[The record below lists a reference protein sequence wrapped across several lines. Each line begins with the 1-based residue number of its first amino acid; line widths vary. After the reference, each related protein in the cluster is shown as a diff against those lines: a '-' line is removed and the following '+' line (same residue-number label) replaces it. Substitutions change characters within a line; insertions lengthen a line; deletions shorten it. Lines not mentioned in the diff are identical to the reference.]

1 MPNQVTITNVF
12 GLTPPFSAYCC
23 NVYGN
28 QCVYVGSGV
37 MPPITITLPPQ
48 FNTAPAVGLL
58 LIDSIGC
65 ERFEEIY
72 CTPPTPSPTQTPTPT
87 TTPTPT
93 PTSESFS
100 YYLSGCCAGVT
111 LEITSNSSLPLPTG
125 DIVYYVVWD
134 NNTQSSC
141 FTVVSPQIG
150 YPSYVWNPINDF
162 ITGPYIDCD
171 VCYNDHVVVC
181 PTPTP
186 TPTPTETPTPTPT
199 PTPIPCDTYWLFD
212 GGFAGATFDY
222 TDCDGFL
229 QILFVGIGSFEY
241 RCGYLLPDPTLI
253 SGSGTFSDS
262 GPCPP

>member
-1 MPNQVTITNVF
+1 MSNQVTITNVF

-72 CTPPTPSPTQTPTPT
+72 CITPS
-87 TTPTPT
+87 
-93 PTSESFS
+93 
-100 YYLSGCCAGVT
+100 
-111 LEITSNSSLPLPTG
+111 
-125 DIVYYVVWD
+125 
-134 NNTQSSC
+134 
-141 FTVVSPQIG
+141 
-150 YPSYVWNPINDF
+150 
-162 ITGPYIDCD
+162 
-171 VCYNDHVVVC
+171 

-199 PTPIPCDTYWLFD
+199 PTPIPCDTYWLFE
-212 GGFAGATFDY
+212 GGPAGATFDY

-229 QILFVGIGSFEY
+229 QILLVGISSFEY
-241 RCGYLLPDPTLI
+241 RCGYLLPTPTII
-253 SGSGTFSDS
+253 SGSGAFSDS

>member
-1 MPNQVTITNVF
+1 MPNQVTITSVF

-72 CTPPTPSPTQTPTPT
+72 CTPPTP
-87 TTPTPT
+87 
-93 PTSESFS
+93 
-100 YYLSGCCAGVT
+100 
-111 LEITSNSSLPLPTG
+111 
-125 DIVYYVVWD
+125 
-134 NNTQSSC
+134 
-141 FTVVSPQIG
+141 
-150 YPSYVWNPINDF
+150 
-162 ITGPYIDCD
+162 
-171 VCYNDHVVVC
+171 
-181 PTPTP
+181 
-186 TPTPTETPTPTPT
+186 
-199 PTPIPCDTYWLFD
+199 IPCDTYWFFD

-222 TDCDGFL
+222 TDCDGIL
-229 QILFVGIGSFEY
+229 QTLLVGIGSFEY
-241 RCGYLLPDPTLI
+241 RCGYLLPNPTLI

>member
-87 TTPTPT
+87 
-93 PTSESFS
+93 
-100 YYLSGCCAGVT
+100 
-111 LEITSNSSLPLPTG
+111 
-125 DIVYYVVWD
+125 
-134 NNTQSSC
+134 
-141 FTVVSPQIG
+141 
-150 YPSYVWNPINDF
+150 
-162 ITGPYIDCD
+162 
-171 VCYNDHVVVC
+171 
-181 PTPTP
+181 P

-199 PTPIPCDTYWLFD
+199 PTPIPCDTYWFFD

-229 QILFVGIGSFEY
+229 QILPVGIGSFEY
-241 RCGYLLPDPTLI
+241 RCGYLLPGPTLI
-253 SGSGTFSDS
+253 SGSGSFSDS
-262 GPCPP
+262 GPCQP

>member
-87 TTPTPT
+87 PTPT
-93 PTSESFS
+93 TP
-100 YYLSGCCAGVT
+100 YLIAQAMPCGGG
-111 LEITSNSSLPLPTG
+111 TG
-125 DIVYYVVWD
+125 EVMNIPSIYQNLGILYVVGAT
-134 NNTQSSC
+134 NGGC
-141 FTVVSPQIG
+141 YI
-150 YPSYVWNPINDF
+150 
-162 ITGPYIDCD
+162 ITGPTAGPSTIVWNGLVYGTGADCD
-171 VCYNDHVVVC
+171 TC

-199 PTPIPCDTYWLFD
+199 PTPIPCDTYWFFD

-222 TDCDGFL
+222 TDCDGIL
-229 QILFVGIGSFEY
+229 QILLVGIGSFEY

-253 SGSGTFSDS
+253 SGSGSFLDS